1 MQRWFT
7 IRDFLSGRSDL
18 EPPVEQFFEE
28 IVYRKLVGE
37 RSEEMINNLEIFLR
51 EAVGKSY
58 GLSTSKLLQRHTV
71 KKGT

>member
-1 MQRWFT
+1 M
-7 IRDFLSGRSDL
+7 
-18 EPPVEQFFEE
+18 EQFFEE

-71 KKGT
+71 KKGTQ